1 MSSRRQETIINYNNW
16 LRPFV
21 KWLEDKS
28 RAGYLHISSQLLAE
42 YLDGRYAYGE
52 HSSYMRVGKEIAP
65 FVNRY
70 L

>member
-42 YLDGRYAYGE
+42 YLDGRYA
-52 HSSYMRVGKEIAP
+52 
-65 FVNRY
+65 
-70 L
+70 